1 MGMLVLSRK
10 LDERIQI
17 TVPPSAFPQVVQLL
31 VIEIRGDKVRLGLNA
46 DKSVMIHREEIQRIV
61 DAEGPIEKPCPPPIA
76 PLVRIGD
83 RLPGE

>member
-46 DKSVMIHREEIQRIV
+46 DKSVMIRRE
-61 DAEGPIEKPCPPPIA
+61 EGPIEKPSPPPIA

-83 RLPGE
+83 KLPGE

>member
-17 TVPPSAFPQVVQLL
+17 TVPPSSVPQVIKLL
-31 VIEIRGDKVRLGLNA
+31 VIEIRGDKVWLGLEA
-46 DKSVMIHREEIQRIV
+46 DKSIAMHREEIQRIV
-61 DAEGPIEKPCPPPIA
+61 DVEGPIEKPCLPPIT

-83 RLPGE
+83 KLPGE

>member
-17 TVPPSAFPQVVQLL
+17 TVPPSSVPQVIKLL
-31 VIEIRGDKVRLGLNA
+31 VIEIRGDKVRIGLNA

-61 DAEGPIEKPCPPPIA
+61 DTEGPIEKPSPIA

-83 RLPGE
+83 KLPGEA